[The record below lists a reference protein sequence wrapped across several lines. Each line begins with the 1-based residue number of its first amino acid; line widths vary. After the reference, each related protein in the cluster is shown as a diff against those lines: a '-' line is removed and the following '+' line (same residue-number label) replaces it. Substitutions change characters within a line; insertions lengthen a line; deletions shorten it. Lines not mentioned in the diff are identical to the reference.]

1 MLLKN
6 YIMDNFVKLI
16 SKPIADGFFPVLNSF
31 FIKDKMYD
39 PERTIKAYNILYEFF
54 SNTVSTYFE
63 QNTFTNKQELDY
75 GIEQIVQSLS
85 NYYAKSI
92 TNPDDDT
99 SCQCDPLCAWCGCC
113 DGCASTACQ

>member
-1 MLLKN
+1 
-6 YIMDNFVKLI
+6 MDNFVKLI

-39 PERTIKAYNILYEFF
+39 PERTIKAYNILYEFV

-85 NYYAKSI
+85 NGYSKSI
-92 TNPDDDT
+92 ANPDYPT
-99 SCQCDPLCAWCGCC
+99 SCQCDSICILCNCC
-113 DGCASTACQ
+113 PTCASTACQ